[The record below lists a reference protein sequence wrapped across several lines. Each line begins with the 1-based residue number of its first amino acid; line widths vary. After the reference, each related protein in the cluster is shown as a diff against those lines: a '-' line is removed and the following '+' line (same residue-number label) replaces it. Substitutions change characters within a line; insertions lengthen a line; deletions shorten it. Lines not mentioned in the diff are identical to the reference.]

1 TALAKLYDFQQA
13 GGQVKLHVGVTDD
26 ELVFQ
31 NLRIEKKGNSY
42 LLKTTDGLFVYGRAD
57 YRREIHVQATPTA
70 YSVSL
75 LAEAYDQL
83 ASDGGTI
90 VLENTQNLTAS
101 FNEPAH
107 TGKIT
112 VRGASDA
119 NGNVVGTINVSGAS
133 RQYYLGGP
141 TTFEN
146 VNFTS
151 SNNYGLILVANY
163 HPIVIGENVTCSGFT
178 TTETATVNNFTVV
191 GGFYKAAGQNSDVT
205 TSDITVKSGQRV
217 IIIGQDLAYDST
229 HSYDSKIT
237 VEGGDIFRF
246 FLLGDKGTHSGNI
259 TVNIKGGT
267 FAKTIVKNTWSPA
280 DGKTLKVTVT
290 GGSFA
295 EGVMIEGIAGKS
307 TLYVTES
314 MKDTVLSHIN
324 SSLFTVET
332 ITE

>member
-1 TALAKLYDFQQA
+1 M
-13 GGQVKLHVGVTDD
+13 
-26 ELVFQ
+26 
-31 NLRIEKKGNSY
+31 
-42 LLKTTDGLFVYGRAD
+42 
-57 YRREIHVQATPTA
+57 
-70 YSVSL
+70 
-75 LAEAYDQL
+75 
-83 ASDGGTI
+83 
-90 VLENTQNLTAS
+90 
-101 FNEPAH
+101 
-107 TGKIT
+107 
-112 VRGASDA
+112 
-119 NGNVVGTINVSGAS
+119 
-133 RQYYLGGP
+133 
-141 TTFEN
+141 
-146 VNFTS
+146 
-151 SNNYGLILVANY
+151 
-163 HPIVIGENVTCSGFT
+163 
-178 TTETATVNNFTVV
+178 NNFTVV